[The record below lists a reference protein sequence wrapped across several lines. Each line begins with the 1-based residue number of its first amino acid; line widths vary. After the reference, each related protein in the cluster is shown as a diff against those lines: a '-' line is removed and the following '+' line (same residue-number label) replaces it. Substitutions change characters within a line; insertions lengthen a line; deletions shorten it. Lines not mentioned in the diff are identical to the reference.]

1 MTRAA
6 RGSIPPVRSRRP
18 GGLVHGL
25 LVLPIL
31 LGACATRGDLEEIR
45 SEIRTVSAR
54 QDSAAAGLRRMVDDA
69 NRAALDTVRALAE
82 ALFDFRGDASG
93 NLSDV
98 ERQLDTLRELVSQFQ
113 AGQDGLSEA
122 FDVLKRDV
130 ERRIA
135 LLAQAPDS
143 AGDGTEADVADP
155 ADQPRTAAEEQ
166 ALFDGAVTNLER
178 ALYTSALRGFNQF
191 LDRYPRSALAPAAHL
206 HRGEVLTQEGRLED
220 AITDYLEVPKLFP
233 TSDLIPAALYR
244 AGVLCIELE
253 DYDRARE
260 YLERMVN
267 TYPEHVLA
275 EQAREKLDE
284 IP

>member
-1 MTRAA
+1 
-6 RGSIPPVRSRRP
+6 
-18 GGLVHGL
+18 
-25 LVLPIL
+25 
-31 LGACATRGDLEEIR
+31 
-45 SEIRTVSAR
+45 
-54 QDSAAAGLRRMVDDA
+54 MVDDA

-98 ERQLDTLRELVSQFQ
+98 QRQLDTLRELVSQFQ

-122 FDVLKRDV
+122 FDVL
-130 ERRIA
+130 ERKIA
-135 LLAQAPDS
+135 LLAEAPDS
-143 AGDGTEADVADP
+143 AGDGTEADVPDP

-178 ALYTSALRGFNQF
+178 ALYTSALSGFNQF
-191 LDRYPRSALAPAAHL
+191 LNRYPRSALAPAAHL

-220 AITDYLEVPKLFP
+220 AVTDYLEVPKLFP
-233 TSDLIPAALYR
+233 TSDVIPAALYR

-267 TYPEHVLA
+267 TYPEHALA

>member
-1 MTRAA
+1 
-6 RGSIPPVRSRRP
+6 
-18 GGLVHGL
+18 
-25 LVLPIL
+25 
-31 LGACATRGDLEEIR
+31 
-45 SEIRTVSAR
+45 
-54 QDSAAAGLRRMVDDA
+54 MVDDA

-98 ERQLDTLRELVSQFQ
+98 QRQLDTLRELVSQFQ
-113 AGQDGLSEA
+113 AGQDGLREA
-122 FDVLKRDV
+122 FDVLERDL

-135 LLAQAPDS
+135 LLAVAPDS
-143 AGDGTEADVADP
+143 AGDGAEADVPDP
-155 ADQPRTAAEEQ
+155 ADQPLTAAEEQ

-178 ALYTSALRGFNQF
+178 ALYTSALSGFNQF
-191 LDRYPRSALAPAAHL
+191 LGRYPRSALAPAAHL

-220 AITDYLEVPKLFP
+220 AVTDYLEVPKLFP

-267 TYPEHVLA
+267 TYPEHALA